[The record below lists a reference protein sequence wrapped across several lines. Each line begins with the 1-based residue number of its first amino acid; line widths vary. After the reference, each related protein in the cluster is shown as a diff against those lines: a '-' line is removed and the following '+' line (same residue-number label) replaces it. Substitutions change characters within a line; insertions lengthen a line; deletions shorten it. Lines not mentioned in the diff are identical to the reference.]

1 MVKRVSSKNGL
12 VELFRFL
19 CSVWVAY
26 FHGFFPVL
34 SEKFDGTNIS
44 IDFFFM
50 VSGLFFLKSM
60 EKLKEKPFLEGT
72 KFIFWNKIKGFLV
85 PLILAALSVL
95 CCNIIFELEF
105 DKFNWPLSFLWFF
118 VGQFVYLSLFYLLFK
133 KIKRR
138 SIFNLVCVLFICF
151 SMSFVLFKNETLY
164 RVARGLAM
172 IPLGI
177 FVSQIPKIK
186 IKLKNE
192 AISEKIGL
200 IINIIG
206 FVIATVAFIYFAY
219 LPGYAVWKLHLFTC
233 VICTSLLYFATA
245 LPVHSK
251 FLNLLGEIS
260 IFIYL
265 AQCPVLL
272 NYHAGTRVTTDYFG
286 WLCFYIVLLFT
297 INRIVNAIIK
307 RRKALA

>member
-1 MVKRVSSKNGL
+1 MLKKVSNKNGL

-26 FHGFFPVL
+26 FHGFFFIL
-34 SEKFDGTNIS
+34 SDKFDGVNIS

-60 EKLKEKPFLEGT
+60 EKYKEKSFLEGT
-72 KFIFWNKIKGFLV
+72 KFIFWNKIKGFVV
-85 PLILAALSVL
+85 PLIIAALSVL
-95 CCNIIFELEF
+95 CCNILFEFEF
-105 DKFNWPLSFLWFF
+105 NKFNWPLSFLWFF
-118 VGQFVYLSLFYLLFK
+118 LAQFVYLSIFYLLFK
-133 KIKRR
+133 KIQRR
-138 SIFNLVCVLFICF
+138 SIFNLACVLIVCF
-151 SMSFVLFKNETLY
+151 SMSFVLFKNETIY

-172 IPLGI
+172 ISFGI

-192 AISEKIGL
+192 ATSEKLGL
-200 IINIIG
+200 IINVLG
-206 FVIATVAFIYFAY
+206 FVMAAIAFVYLAY
-219 LPGYAVWKLHLFTC
+219 LPGYTIWKLYIFTC
-233 VICTSLLYFATA
+233 VVCTSLLYFATA
-245 LPVHSK
+245 LPVRSK

-265 AQCPVLL
+265 AQCPILL
-272 NYHAGTRVTTDYFG
+272 HYYGGIRNTTDQFP
-286 WLCFYIVLLFT
+286 WLCFYAVVLFV
-297 INRIVNAIIK
+297 INRIVNTIIK